1 MTAKLVTRARAAPWI
16 APAVVAAAGCGA
28 AGLLVAVDPGVPGH
42 YPTCPFYAVTGLYCP
57 GCGSLR
63 TVHQLLTG
71 HPGAALGLN
80 ALLIVALPFLL
91 YAYVRWAGERV
102 AGVQLPAVKAPPWAI
117 RLVPVLVIAF
127 AAVRNIPIDPFT
139 ALAP

>member
-1 MTAKLVTRARAAPWI
+1 MTIREAVPPARWV
-16 APAVVAAAGCGA
+16 APAVIAAAAGGA
-28 AGLLVAVDPGVPGH
+28 AGLLVVVDPAEPGH

-63 TVHQLLTG
+63 LVHQLLTG

-80 ALLIVALPFLL
+80 PLLMAMLPFLFYTYL
-91 YAYVRWAGERV
+91 RWAAERV
-102 AGVQLPAVKAPPWAI
+102 AGVRLPAIKAPPWSI
-117 RLVPVLVIAF
+117 RLVPVLVIVFGVA
-127 AAVRNIPIDPFT
+127 RNIPIGPFT

>member
-1 MTAKLVTRARAAPWI
+1 MTTRQILRPARWVAPV
-16 APAVVAAAGCGA
+16 VVAAAAGGA
-28 AGLLVAVDPGVPGH
+28 AGLLVAVDPGEPGH

-57 GCGSLR
+57 GCGTLR
-63 TVHQLLTG
+63 LVHQLLTG

-80 ALLIVALPFLL
+80 PLFMAILPFLL
-91 YAYVRWAGERV
+91 YAYLRWAGDLLVGIR
-102 AGVQLPAVKAPPWAI
+102 LPAIQAPPWAV

-127 AAVRNIPIDPFT
+127 GVARNIPIGPFP

>member
-1 MTAKLVTRARAAPWI
+1 MTTRQILRPAGWVAPV
-16 APAVVAAAGCGA
+16 VVAAAAGGA
-28 AGLLVAVDPGVPGH
+28 AALLVAVDPGEPGH

-57 GCGSLR
+57 GCGTLR
-63 TVHQLLTG
+63 VVHQLLTG

-80 ALLIVALPFLL
+80 PLFMVALPFLL
-91 YAYVRWAGERV
+91 YAYLRWAGELLV
-102 AGVQLPAVKAPPWAI
+102 GVRLPAIKAPPWAV

-127 AAVRNIPIDPFT
+127 GVVRNIPIDPFT

>member
-1 MTAKLVTRARAAPWI
+1 MTAPLTARRSAWI
-16 APAVVAAAGCGA
+16 APAAVAAAAGGA
-28 AGLLVAVDPGVPGH
+28 AALLVAVDPAEPGH

-57 GCGSLR
+57 GCGTMRL
-63 TVHQLLTG
+63 VHQLLTG

-80 ALLIVALPFLL
+80 ALAMVALPFLL

-102 AGVQLPAVKAPPWAI
+102 AGIQLPAVKAPPWAI

-127 AAVRNIPIDPFT
+127 AVVRNIPVEPFT